1 MQYIIDR
8 IERDI
13 VICEEESG
21 SMVKFSLDE
30 IPKEAREGDV
40 LLNINGAFQIDGEET
55 IRRREKMLEKLNG
68 LIKKRI

>member
-8 IERDI
+8 IEQDI

-21 SMVKFSLDE
+21 SKAKFSLQE

-40 LLNINGAFQIDGEET
+40 LLNINGVFRIDEEET
-55 IRRREKMLEKLNG
+55 KRRRQKIREKLNR
-68 LIKKRI
+68 LLK

>member
-8 IERDI
+8 IERNI

-21 SMVKFSLDE
+21 SKVKFSLED

-55 IRRREKMLEKLNG
+55 DRRRQKMREKLNR
-68 LIKKRI
+68 LIK